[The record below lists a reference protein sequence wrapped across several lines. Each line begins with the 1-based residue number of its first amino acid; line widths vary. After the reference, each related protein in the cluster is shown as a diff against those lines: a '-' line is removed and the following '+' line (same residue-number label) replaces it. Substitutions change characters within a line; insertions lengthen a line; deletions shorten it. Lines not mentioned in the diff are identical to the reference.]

1 MRWDACST
9 SVLQAST
16 VMLSTYLVLLV
27 LLEVPL
33 EVPVDLL
40 LGGVLSLLPSEGV
53 DGAGVSSGATSA

>member
-1 MRWDACST
+1 
-9 SVLQAST
+9 
-16 VMLSTYLVLLV
+16 MLSTYLVLLV

-40 LGGVLSLLPSEGV
+40 LGGVLSLLPSEAV